1 MESFWGAVKLM
12 LFVYALAAAIS
23 LVTAWVI
30 KHIFTAI
37 RMQNARAT
45 ARKSAQAASSATP
58 GDAAP
63 KGTA

>member
-12 LFVYALAAAIS
+12 LFIYALAAAIS

-37 RMQNARAT
+37 RMQNIRAQ
-45 ARKSAQAASSATP
+45 ARKDAKAEASSTQ
-58 GDAAP
+58 GGAAP